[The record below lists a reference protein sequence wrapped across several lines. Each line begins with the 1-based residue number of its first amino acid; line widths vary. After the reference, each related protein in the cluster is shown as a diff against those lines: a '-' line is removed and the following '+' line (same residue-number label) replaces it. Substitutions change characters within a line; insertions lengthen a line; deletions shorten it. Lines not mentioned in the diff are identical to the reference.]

1 MAKFNPNRENFV
13 TLENAF
19 KILKENDRS
28 KSGIDML
35 KTASEKIFPYKFN
48 IVMIDVYNNS
58 PLFVMS
64 VFPEQSVLDKIVN
77 AVAKS
82 DTKVISKIWAETK
95 NWTIEIDRRILKDEY
110 IRLTETELT
119 AIYCHEIG
127 HISSSNSIPSRIV
140 NILQYELAKTKL
152 TNKVFIQDTFFSKL
166 LSLPILNACSM
177 EKNDSIKEEI
187 KADKFAKAAGYQKDL
202 ISVMQKFQKCSQF
215 KKDNPDAE
223 MKKMA
228 MFTTDALDQFKKR
241 ETSLL
246 ESTLL
251 RMKEECNSV
260 YLENA
265 LEEIINEFFYDDP
278 TTSVTKEK
286 RLNFFYERADRLTD
300 EFIATEFFNLGRK
313 GLKPIDPSEL
323 DYILIKMKS
332 IETNDDK
339 MMLVSYAHSKLD
351 IVEYY
356 ISLLNNPK
364 MNKKYSVPY
373 TMSELESLR
382 TRLKTMIDQIIN
394 YKLPPKLN
402 GVLVAW
408 PDGYEG

>member
-1 MAKFNPNRENFV
+1 MPMENSLTRIPTNFAVVKCPN
-13 TLENAF
+13 
-19 KILKENDRS
+19 S
-28 KSGIDML
+28 
-35 KTASEKIFPYKFN
+35 
-48 IVMIDVYNNS
+48 
-58 PLFVMS
+58 
-64 VFPEQSVLDKIVN
+64 
-77 AVAKS
+77 
-82 DTKVISKIWAETK
+82 
-95 NWTIEIDRRILKDEY
+95 
-110 IRLTETELT
+110 
-119 AIYCHEIG
+119 C
-127 HISSSNSIPSRIV
+127 
-140 NILQYELAKTKL
+140 
-152 TNKVFIQDTFFSKL
+152 
-166 LSLPILNACSM
+166 
-177 EKNDSIKEEI
+177 
-187 KADKFAKAAGYQKDL
+187 
-202 ISVMQKFQKCSQF
+202 
-215 KKDNPDAE
+215 
-223 MKKMA
+223 
-228 MFTTDALDQFKKR
+228 
-241 ETSLL
+241 
-246 ESTLL
+246 
-251 RMKEECNSV
+251 
-260 YLENA
+260 
-265 LEEIINEFFYDDP
+265 
-278 TTSVTKEK
+278 TKEK